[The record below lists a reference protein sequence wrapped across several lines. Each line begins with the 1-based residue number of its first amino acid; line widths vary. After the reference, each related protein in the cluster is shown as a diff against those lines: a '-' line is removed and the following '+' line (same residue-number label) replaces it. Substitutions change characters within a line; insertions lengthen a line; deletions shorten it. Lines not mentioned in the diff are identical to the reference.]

1 MGSLGWSRYARA
13 LMGSLGWSRYARA
26 LMGSLGWYGVVYN
39 LKRNS
44 RYARALFCRKL
55 KEFKKELGI
64 FINFMG
70 SKLSAEGSHLDS
82 PASELSE

>member
-1 MGSLGWSRYARA
+1 
-13 LMGSLGWSRYARA
+13 
-26 LMGSLGWYGVVYN
+26 MGSLGWYGVVYN

-70 SKLSAEGSHLDS
+70 SKLSAEGSHLDLSAEYS
-82 PASELSE
+82 PASELSELSAEK